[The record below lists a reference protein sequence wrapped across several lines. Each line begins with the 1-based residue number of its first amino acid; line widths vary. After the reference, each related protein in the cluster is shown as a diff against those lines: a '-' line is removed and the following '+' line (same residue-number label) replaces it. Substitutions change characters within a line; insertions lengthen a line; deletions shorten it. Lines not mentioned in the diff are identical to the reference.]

1 MRVDQRTKGYKVLTD
16 QKAAVS
22 AHTHTHKH
30 THTHTHTCEL
40 QNTQSQGCTRG
51 SRVTKVWP
59 TTRAAS
65 TQTHTHTHTHACC
78 SINQFKVATRDH
90 RLHGFGRP
98 TAAVSTQLCFADNIN
113 SGLHLKDLADQL
125 LLHPRVKGYKSL
137 AVQMQLR
144 AVFDQML
151 L

>member
-1 MRVDQRTKGYKVLTD
+1 MRVAKYAKSGLHPRIKGYEGLAD
-16 QKAAVS
+16 DACCEHAN
-22 AHTHTHKH
+22 AHTHT
-30 THTHTHTCEL
+30 
-40 QNTQSQGCTRG
+40 
-51 SRVTKVWP
+51 P
-59 TTRAAS
+59 
-65 TQTHTHTHTHACC
+65 ACC